1 MLVTESVVRRI
12 EELADLAPLH
22 NPASVQGIRVATELF
37 PDKPQVVV
45 FDTAFHQT
53 LPDYAFH
60 YAIPY
65 EYYEKYR
72 IRRYG
77 FHGTSHHFVTLQAAK
92 LIGKPFDEAQFISA
106 HLGNGCSAAAIRNGR
121 SVDTTMGLTPLEGLM
136 MGTRSG
142 DVDPSLHLYLQ
153 EKEQRSLRDITEE
166 ILTRR
171 SGLLGISGVSHDMRS
186 VIAAADEGNQRARLA
201 IEMFCYRLA
210 RSILGLTASLSS
222 IDALIFTGGIGENSA
237 PVRAR
242 VLTHLAILHP
252 ELDQNLNE
260 NHGKGADGRI
270 TSRSGLLC
278 LVIATNEELMIAR
291 ETALLIRMR
300 HAFFLAPAGSGV
312 GLTTVALGLVSA
324 LDRKG
329 VRVAFFKPIAQET
342 EGDSGP
348 ERSTHFIR
356 ATTALQPADPIP
368 LATATKTISERGMDE
383 LMSQVI
389 GAYGASTES
398 ADMVV
403 VEGLLPALSDSYL
416 GVVNHELVATLNAE
430 VILVASQAHKSIE
443 QLDDQ
448 IEYAAKAFG
457 GLEKI
462 LGVIINRYPVDK
474 PPTVGK
480 FDRKGPIGEQAL
492 SASGNSN

>member
-1 MLVTESVVRRI
+1 MQIRPPLLVINSGSSSLKFSLLDPQTEAVLSSGIAERLGTDTAGLKLVDLDGVIHQEEMPGADHRAALLRVIAILGNKQRFEVKAIGHRVVHGGEDFRRSVLVTESVVRRI

-37 PDKPQVVV
+37 PDKPQVAV

-53 LPDYAFH
+53 LPAYAFH

-77 FHGTSHHFVTLQAAK
+77 FHGTSHHFVTLQAAN
-92 LIGKPFDEAQFISA
+92 LIGKPVEESQFISA

-153 EKEQRSLRDITEE
+153 EKEQHSLREITEE

-186 VIAAADEGNQRARLA
+186 VVAAADNGNQRARLA
-201 IEMFCYRLA
+201 IEMFSYRLA
-210 RSILGLTASLSS
+210 RSILGLAASLSS

-242 VLTHLAILHP
+242 VLTHLAILRP
-252 ELDQNLNE
+252 ELDQTLNE
-260 NHGKGADGRI
+260 KHGKGADGRI
-270 TSRSGLLC
+270 TSGSGLLC

-291 ETALLIRMR
+291 ETALLI
-300 HAFFLAPAGSGV
+300 A
-312 GLTTVALGLVSA
+312 
-324 LDRKG
+324 
-329 VRVAFFKPIAQET
+329 
-342 EGDSGP
+342 
-348 ERSTHFIR
+348 
-356 ATTALQPADPIP
+356 
-368 LATATKTISERGMDE
+368 
-383 LMSQVI
+383 
-389 GAYGASTES
+389 
-398 ADMVV
+398 
-403 VEGLLPALSDSYL
+403 
-416 GVVNHELVATLNAE
+416 
-430 VILVASQAHKSIE
+430 
-443 QLDDQ
+443 
-448 IEYAAKAFG
+448 
-457 GLEKI
+457 
-462 LGVIINRYPVDK
+462 
-474 PPTVGK
+474 
-480 FDRKGPIGEQAL
+480 
-492 SASGNSN
+492 

>member
-1 MLVTESVVRRI
+1 LTTTGEFSEGSVVSLSSSILVINSGSSSLKFSLLDPKTETVLASGVAERLGTDSADLKLVDFEGVKHEEVMPRADHRASLLRAIKVLGNKEQFDVKAIGHRVVHGGEDFRRPVLVTESVVGRI

-22 NPASVQGIRVATELF
+22 NPASVQGIRVASELF

-60 YAIPY
+60 YPIPY

-77 FHGTSHHFVTLQAAK
+77 FHGTSHHFVSLQAAK

-106 HLGNGCSAAAIRNGR
+106 HLGNGCSTAAIRNGR
-121 SVDTTMGLTPLEGLM
+121 SVDTSMGLTPLEGLM

-153 EKEQRSLRDITEE
+153 EKEQRSLRDITDE

-171 SGLLGISGVSHDMRS
+171 SGLLGVSGVSQDMRS
-186 VIAAADEGNQRARLA
+186 VIAAAAEGNERARLA

-222 IDALIFTGGIGENSA
+222 IDALIFTGGIGENSSL
-237 PVRAR
+237 VRAR

-260 NHGKGADGRI
+260 NHGKGANGRI

-291 ETALLIRMR
+291 ETALLI
-300 HAFFLAPAGSGV
+300 V
-312 GLTTVALGLVSA
+312 
-324 LDRKG
+324 
-329 VRVAFFKPIAQET
+329 
-342 EGDSGP
+342 
-348 ERSTHFIR
+348 
-356 ATTALQPADPIP
+356 
-368 LATATKTISERGMDE
+368 
-383 LMSQVI
+383 
-389 GAYGASTES
+389 
-398 ADMVV
+398 
-403 VEGLLPALSDSYL
+403 
-416 GVVNHELVATLNAE
+416 
-430 VILVASQAHKSIE
+430 
-443 QLDDQ
+443 
-448 IEYAAKAFG
+448 
-457 GLEKI
+457 
-462 LGVIINRYPVDK
+462 
-474 PPTVGK
+474 
-480 FDRKGPIGEQAL
+480 
-492 SASGNSN
+492 

>member
-1 MLVTESVVRRI
+1 LTTTARFGECSGVPLSAPILVINSGSSSLKFSLLNLETETVLASGIAERLGTDTADLKLVDLDGVKHEEVTPGADHRSSLLRVINILGNRRRFDVKAIGHRVVHGGEDFRRSVLVTESVVRKI

-77 FHGTSHHFVTLQAAK
+77 FHGTSHHFVSLQAAK
-92 LIGKPFDEAQFISA
+92 LIGKPIDEAQFISA
-106 HLGNGCSAAAIRNGR
+106 HLGNGCSVAAIRNGR
-121 SVDTTMGLTPLEGLM
+121 SVDTSMGLTPLEGLM

-153 EKEQRSLRDITEE
+153 EKERRSLQNITDE

-171 SGLLGISGVSHDMRS
+171 SGLLGVSGVSQDMRS
-186 VIAAADEGNQRARLA
+186 VIAAAAEGNERARLA

-242 VLTHLAILHP
+242 VMTHLAILHP

-260 NHGKGADGRI
+260 NNGKGADGRI

-291 ETALLIRMR
+291 ETALLI
-300 HAFFLAPAGSGV
+300 V
-312 GLTTVALGLVSA
+312 
-324 LDRKG
+324 
-329 VRVAFFKPIAQET
+329 
-342 EGDSGP
+342 
-348 ERSTHFIR
+348 
-356 ATTALQPADPIP
+356 
-368 LATATKTISERGMDE
+368 
-383 LMSQVI
+383 
-389 GAYGASTES
+389 
-398 ADMVV
+398 
-403 VEGLLPALSDSYL
+403 
-416 GVVNHELVATLNAE
+416 
-430 VILVASQAHKSIE
+430 
-443 QLDDQ
+443 
-448 IEYAAKAFG
+448 
-457 GLEKI
+457 
-462 LGVIINRYPVDK
+462 
-474 PPTVGK
+474 
-480 FDRKGPIGEQAL
+480 
-492 SASGNSN
+492 